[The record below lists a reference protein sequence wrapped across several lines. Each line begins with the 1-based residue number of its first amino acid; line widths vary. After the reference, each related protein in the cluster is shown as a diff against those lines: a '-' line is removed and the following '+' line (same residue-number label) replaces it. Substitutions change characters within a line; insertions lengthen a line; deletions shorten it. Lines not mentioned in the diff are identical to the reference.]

1 LTEGENTVLIVAAV
15 GISGSG
21 KTTTV
26 EYLISNLTKEGYNIG
41 AIKHIHRENF
51 SIDKE
56 GTNTWRFS
64 KAGSKVTVAF
74 SPEEI
79 AIIRKKKTSTEDL
92 EAIIEELKKER
103 LDIILIEGFHAYI
116 SKKPEILKI
125 VTAKNSED
133 LKTTLANTVEPILA
147 ITGLVVKSQRPNGA
161 IPTVDLPKEGPQL
174 LELLKK
180 HLQPKNNVSR
190 QEN

>member
-1 LTEGENTVLIVAAV
+1 MIT
-15 GISGSG
+15 
-21 KTTTV
+21 
-26 EYLISNLTKEGYNIG
+26 NLTKEGYNIG

-79 AIIRKKKTSTEDL
+79 ATIKKKKTSTEDL
-92 EAIIEELKKER
+92 EAIIEELKKEH
-103 LDIILIEGFHAYI
+103 LDIIFIEGFHGYI
-116 SKKPEILKI
+116 SKKPDILKI

-133 LKTTLANTVEPILA
+133 LKTTLANTVAPILA
-147 ITGLVVKSQRPNGA
+147 ITGIVAQSQPLRGS

-180 HLQPKNNVSR
+180 HLQPKKS
-190 QEN
+190 